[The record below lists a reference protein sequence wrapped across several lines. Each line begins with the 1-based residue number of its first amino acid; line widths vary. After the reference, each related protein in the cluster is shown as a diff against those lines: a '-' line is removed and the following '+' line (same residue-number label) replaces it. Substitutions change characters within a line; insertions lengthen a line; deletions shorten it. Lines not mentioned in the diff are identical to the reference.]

1 MGRWDSGTV
10 DSEGGGAVIALL
22 AGTLASREADRV
34 VVRTPSGVGYECFVP
49 TRVLEQ
55 LPPTGHPVEL
65 HTFHVIREDADDLY
79 GFLAAEERRVFQRLL
94 TASGIG
100 PKLALAILSALS
112 GERVVRAIRERDVAA
127 LVTVPGVGRKTAEK
141 LVVEL
146 GDKTQDLVSEPLA
159 PVSTASDAAVKALV
173 RLGYSAA
180 EADEAVRRSL
190 AADGRRETAELVK
203 AALSYLS
210 GR

>member
-1 MGRWDSGTV
+1 M
-10 DSEGGGAVIALL
+10 IALL

-34 VVRTPSGVGYECFVP
+34 VVRTPAGVGYECFVP

-55 LPPTGHPVEL
+55 LPSRGQPVEL
-65 HTFHVIREDADDLY
+65 HVCHVVREDAEDLY
-79 GFLAAEERRVFQRLL
+79 GFASPEERRVFQRLL

-100 PKLALAILSALS
+100 PKLALAILSALP
-112 GERVVRAIRERDVAA
+112 GERVVRAIRERDIAV
-127 LVTVPGVGRKTAEK
+127 LVSVSGVGRKTAER

-146 GDKTQDLVSEPLA
+146 ADKTQDLVAETGL
-159 PVSTASDAAVKALV
+159 PVSSASDAAVKALV

-180 EADEAVRRSL
+180 EADDAVRRAL
-190 AADGRRETAELVK
+190 AADGRRDTPELVR
-203 AALSYLS
+203 AALSYLT